1 MNFETLEL
9 AVLRRA
15 PSVIAVCGADGD
27 EVYEALK
34 TAQDRGLAR
43 FLLVGDPARCASLA
57 SRYGLEPAGIVAAAT
72 DDEAAA
78 LAVGAVIDG
87 RAQLLMKGLVST
99 PTLLKAVV
107 GEKRLFEPGRLLS
120 HVLVVQGPDGRL
132 LGVTDGGMVPQPDLE
147 QKAAIIANAVDL
159 FHRLGVPAPKVA
171 VLAANEK
178 PNPKI
183 PGSADALELKRRG
196 ERGEMA
202 GCVVDGPLALDLAL
216 VPRAAVIKEYHGP
229 IQGDA
234 DILVVHDISS
244 GNHLGKA
251 LINLAGYPGGGM
263 IVGARV
269 PVILLSRSDS
279 AAEKYNSIVLALATG
294 QAGYG
299 AGGTA

>member
-1 MNFETLEL
+1 MTFETLER
-9 AVLRRA
+9 AVPKRA
-15 PSVIAVCGADGD
+15 PLVIAVCGADGD

-34 TAQDRGLAR
+34 SAQDRGLAR

-57 SRYGLEPAGIVAAAT
+57 AQHGLEPAGIVAAAT
-72 DDEAAA
+72 DEEAAA

-107 GEKRLFEPGRLLS
+107 GEKRLFEHGHLLS
-120 HVLVVQGPDGRL
+120 HVLVVQDPDGRL
-132 LGVTDGGMVPQPDLE
+132 MGVTDGGMVPQPDLE

-159 FHRLGVPAPKVA
+159 FHRLGVRAPKVA

-178 PNPKI
+178 PNPRI
-183 PGSADALELKRRG
+183 PGSADAFELKRRG
-196 ERGEMA
+196 EPA

-216 VPRAAVIKEYHGP
+216 VPRAAVLKEYHGP

-269 PVILLSRSDS
+269 PVILLSRSDN
-279 AAEKYNSIVLALATG
+279 AAEKYNSIVLALATS
-294 QAGYG
+294 QAGFG
-299 AGGTA
+299 AEGIA